1 MANLPNNNAQLA
13 ALMQILLSAQGN
25 KGYGGGYG
33 RGAMPWL
40 PKVSAD
46 MQFDVNKF
54 AEKMKGS
61 STPDPNAP
69 IAPNQPV
76 DVNNMT
82 QKEKKSFF
90 ENLFNRDVWKGSS
103 IGVGF

>member
-1 MANLPNNNAQLA
+1 VATLGNNNAQLA
-13 ALMQILLSAQGN
+13 ALMQILLSAQG
-25 KGYGGGYG
+25 GGGRRYGGGG
-33 RGAMPWL
+33 MPWL

-69 IAPNQPV
+69 IGPNQPV
-76 DVNNMT
+76 DVKDLTN
-82 QKEKKSFF
+82 KEKQSFF
-90 ENLFNRDVWKGSS
+90 SALFDKDVWKGSKGS
-103 IGVGF
+103 IGF